1 MRKIIKLIAALQA
14 CGLIIEVDW
23 HWNETDVMIKI
34 LNAASED
41 YQYIFL
47 TGDGMPYCE

>member
-14 CGLIIEVDW
+14 CGLIVEVDW
-23 HWNETDVMIKI
+23 HWDESSVMIKI
-34 LNAASED
+34 LNASED

-47 TGDGMPYCE
+47 TGDGAPYCE

>member
-14 CGLIIEVDW
+14 CGLIVEVDW
-23 HWNETDVMIKI
+23 HWDETCIMIKI
-34 LNAASED
+34 LNASDE

-47 TGDGMPYCE
+47 NNDGMPYCE

>member
-14 CGLIIEVDW
+14 CGLIVEVDW
-23 HWNETDVMIKI
+23 HWDENNVMIKI
-34 LNAASED
+34 LNASED

-47 TGDGMPYCE
+47 TGDGTPYCE